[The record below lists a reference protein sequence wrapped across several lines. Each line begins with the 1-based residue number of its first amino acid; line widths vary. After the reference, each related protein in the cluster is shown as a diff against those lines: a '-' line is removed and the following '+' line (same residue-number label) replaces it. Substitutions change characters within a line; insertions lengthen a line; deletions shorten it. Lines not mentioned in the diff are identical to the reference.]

1 LHPAQHCLVHVLLK
15 RCLDFLAGS
24 VLRLSR
30 LRHGQSYG
38 AKRKFLIVKE
48 GDPKGFQS
56 SKGVKAKTEQKI
68 ESWKLSPH
76 IPGFMLLDFCL
87 WDVRSAGLVNTQG
100 FNVRSQS
107 GHSQVT
113 VRSTV
118 RSQSGHVKTA
128 LNCTCAV
135 LN

>member
-1 LHPAQHCLVHVLLK
+1 ME
-15 RCLDFLAGS
+15 
-24 VLRLSR
+24 
-30 LRHGQSYG
+30 
-38 AKRKFLIVKE
+38 AKKE
-48 GDPKGFQS
+48 Q
-56 SKGVKAKTEQKI
+56 EI

-128 LNCTCAV
+128 LNCTCAFLK
-135 LN
+135 LNISNFLYLHHLNLSQFLHDLTVT